1 MNIIKLLIL
10 ACISVSLYS
19 EESLISILENNNWI
33 SDGDKTKSWIVT
45 NRPNKASNDNLM
57 SLFGRLKC
65 KFKNGLWF
73 SEMDGTINEKEYK
86 VSAITGK
93 EVVLIT
99 RESLLNR
106 DIPIIIEFNESLTG
120 YSIYVSS
127 VDIREY
133 FTIDKTAAQ
142 QK

>member
-1 MNIIKLLIL
+1 
-10 ACISVSLYS
+10 
-19 EESLISILENNNWI
+19 
-33 SDGDKTKSWIVT
+33 
-45 NRPNKASNDNLM
+45 
-57 SLFGRLKC
+57 
-65 KFKNGLWF
+65 
-73 SEMDGTINEKEYK
+73 MDGTINEKEYK

>member
-1 MNIIKLLIL
+1 MNLIKFFIL

-19 EESLISILENNNWI
+19 EEKLISILQNNKWI
-33 SDGDKTKSWIVT
+33 SDGDKTRSWIVK

-65 KFKNGLWF
+65 KFNNGLWI
-73 SEMDGTINEKEYK
+73 SEMEGTISEKGYK
-86 VSAITGK
+86 VSAITEK

-106 DIPIIIEFNESLTG
+106 DIPIIIEFNEALTE

-127 VDIREY
+127 VDIRE
-133 FTIDKTAAQ
+133 FFAIDKTSTH
-142 QK
+142 KE